1 MIETRPYDVQNYLA
15 TPEDRPAYLEAAL
28 EDGDTE
34 VIATALG
41 EIARAIGV
49 GELARQSGVS
59 RQTIYKGFAPG
70 GNPTLATITKV
81 AKVLTLL
88 VRQYFRKLSWPGTA
102 MVANPFHYLGDAQ

>member
-1 MIETRPYDVQNYLA
+1 MGRVQEMIETRPYDVQNYLA
-15 TPEDRPAYLEAAL
+15 TPEDRAAYLEAAL

-34 VIATALG
+34 VIAMALG

-59 RQTIYKGFAPG
+59 REAIYKGFAPG

-81 AKVLTLL
+81 AKALGLRLT
-88 VRQYFRKLSWPGTA
+88 V
-102 MVANPFHYLGDAQ
+102 VAA

>member
-1 MIETRPYDVQNYLA
+1 MGRVQEMIETRPYDVQNYLA
-15 TPEDRPAYLEAAL
+15 TPEDRAAYLEAAL

-59 RQTIYKGFAPG
+59 REAIYKGFAPG

-81 AKVLTLL
+81 ARALGLRLT
-88 VRQYFRKLSWPGTA
+88 V
-102 MVANPFHYLGDAQ
+102 VAV

>member
-1 MIETRPYDVQNYLA
+1 MRWVGYKEMIETRPYDVQNYLA
-15 TPEDRPAYLEAAL
+15 TPEDRAAYLEAAL

-59 RQTIYKGFAPG
+59 RETIYKGFAPG
-70 GNPTLATITKV
+70 GNPTLAAV
-81 AKVLTLL
+81 AE
-88 VRQYFRKLSWPGTA
+88 VRQSAGLAAHGRGRL
-102 MVANPFHYLGDAQ
+102 